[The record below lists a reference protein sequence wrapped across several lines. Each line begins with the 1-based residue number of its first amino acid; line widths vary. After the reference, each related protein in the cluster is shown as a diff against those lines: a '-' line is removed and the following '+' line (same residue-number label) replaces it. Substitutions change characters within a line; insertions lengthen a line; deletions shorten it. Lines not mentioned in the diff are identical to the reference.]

1 MKIYSKKTNL
11 DGAIPTLILTAL
23 LVVIVLAVPIIVF
36 VQQTQNATQ
45 IAIQNATKIT
55 QGFAGPPSGL

>member
-11 DGAIPTLILTAL
+11 DGAIPTLILTVL

-36 VQQTQNATQ
+36 VQQTQNPT
-45 IAIQNATKIT
+45 
-55 QGFAGPPSGL
+55 